1 MGNPAFGM
9 RQPWCR
15 FSFPRCLSQSC
26 KQSKMR
32 LLESITYEM
41 QFFKSLV
48 FIFIQNAG
56 GVGVD
61 VSRWGSQGRS
71 GPVAG
76 PHRLGAV
83 RSIDAD
89 VLRRE
94 VAGPEPRH
102 GLARV
107 QIHNQW
113 NMLSEKLVACGA
125 LVEIERLATPQDRGA
140 RHFVV
145 H

>member
-83 RSIDAD
+83 RGIDAD
-89 VLRRE
+89 ILGRE
-94 VAGPEPRH
+94 VPGP
-102 GLARV
+102 
-107 QIHNQW
+107 
-113 NMLSEKLVACGA
+113 
-125 LVEIERLATPQDRGA
+125 LATPAFAPLQIPT
-140 RHFVV
+140 HCNN
-145 H
+145 